1 MTDLKYT
8 ILEDRGILS
17 ISGEDSN
24 TFLQGLVSNDVE
36 KVTDEQAAYGALLTP
51 QGKFLYDFF
60 MARRYAAI
68 LVDSESARLDGLT
81 SKLKMYKLRSK
92 VDLKNITDEVSVVA
106 LYGSDV
112 LSRLDLEPT
121 PGSSRACDGGMFF
134 TDPRVNDM
142 GARAILPKNLAQS
155 IVEEL
160 GFSKTSVD
168 SYETLRISLGLP
180 DGSRD
185 MIVEKA
191 ILLENGFDEL
201 NGVDWNK
208 GCFIGQELTARTKH
222 RGLIKKRLI
231 PVHFEV
237 APPPTGTPIMV
248 GDKEAGEIR
257 SVSDEHGLALIRLEH
272 LENPKA
278 IFLANGIRLTPQK
291 PLWAK
296 F

>member
-68 LVDSESARLDGLT
+68 LVDSESARLDGLI

-121 PGSSRACDGGMFF
+121 PGSSRACNDGMFF
-134 TDPRVNDM
+134 TDPRVSDM

-155 IVEEL
+155 IIEEL

-208 GCFIGQELTARTKH
+208 GCFIGQELTARTKY

-231 PVHFEV
+231 PVHFEA

-248 GDKEAGEIR
+248 GNKEAGEIR
-257 SVSDEHGLALIRLEH
+257 SVSDEYGLALIRLEH

>member
-8 ILEDRGILS
+8 ILEDRGIIS
-17 ISGEDSN
+17 VSGEDAN
-24 TFLQGLVSNDVE
+24 TFLQGLVTNDVE
-36 KVTDEQAAYGALLTP
+36 KVTSEQTTYGALLTP

-60 MARRYAAI
+60 MARRDQAI
-68 LVDSESARLDGLT
+68 IIDSESARLNSLI
-81 SKLKMYKLRSK
+81 SKFKIYKLRSK
-92 VDLKNITDEVSVVA
+92 VGLKDITHEASIIA

-112 LSRLDLEPT
+112 LSKLNLDSA
-121 PGSSRACDGGMFF
+121 PGSSRACDDGIIF
-134 TDPRVNDM
+134 TDPRISEI
-142 GARAILPKNLAQS
+142 GARAIFPKNRAES
-155 IVEEL
+155 AIEKL
-160 GFSKTSVD
+160 GFVKTSID
-168 SYETLRISLGLP
+168 NYETLRISLGLP

-185 MIVEKA
+185 MVVEKA

-231 PVHFEV
+231 PVHFKS
-237 APPPTGTPIMV
+237 APPPTGTPIM
-248 GDKEAGEIR
+248 DNEKEAGELR
-257 SVSDEHGLALIRLEH
+257 STTKEHGLALMRLEY

-278 IFLANGIRLTPQK
+278 IFLADGIRLIPQK
-291 PLWAK
+291 QLWAR